1 MSIMKEKKGVY
12 GGHDSGERLTWQDPD
27 EVLRSVGVYEGG
39 TFVDIGCGDGF
50 FALPA
55 AGMVGPTGVVYGI
68 DIDDGRLNRL
78 SAQAREQGL
87 TNLRLIKGEAEETV
101 PCQGC
106 ADIVFF
112 GICLHDFADPAT
124 VLQNARLMLKPGG
137 VLVDLDWKKEEMP
150 IGPPLR
156 IRFSEEDAAALIT
169 GAGFLVKSVV
179 PSGVYCYLLT
189 ATLPADD

>member
-1 MSIMKEKKGVY
+1 MSSMKEKKGV
-12 GGHDSGERLTWQDPD
+12 GEHDPRERLTWQDPE
-27 EVLRSVGVYEGG
+27 EVFGSIDIKEGE

-55 AGMVGPTGVVYGI
+55 SKKVGQAGVVYGI
-68 DIDDGRLNRL
+68 DIDEGKLTRLA
-78 SAQAREQGL
+78 AQAREQGL
-87 TNLRLIKGEAEETV
+87 TNIRLIKGEAEETV
-101 PCQGC
+101 PCQRC

-137 VLVDLDWKKEEMP
+137 ILVDLDWKKEEMP

-169 GAGFLVKSVV
+169 GAGFSVTKIV
-179 PSGVYCYLLT
+179 PSGSYCYLLT
-189 ATLPADD
+189 AALSPDD

>member
-1 MSIMKEKKGVY
+1 MKEKRM
-12 GGHDSGERLTWQDPD
+12 GHEHDPTERLTWQDRD
-27 EVLRSVGVYEGG
+27 QILGSIGVGEGE

-55 AGMVGPTGVVYGI
+55 AVLVGPTGVVYGI
-68 DIDDGRLNRL
+68 DIDEGRLTRL
-78 SAQAREQGL
+78 SVQAREQGIW
-87 TNLRLIKGEAEETV
+87 NIRLVRGEAEETV
-101 PCQGC
+101 PCEGC

-112 GICLHDFADPAT
+112 GTCLHDFVDPVT

-156 IRFSEEDAAALIT
+156 IRFSEQEAAALIT
-169 GAGFLVKSVV
+169 GAGFLVRDIV
-179 PSGVYCYLLT
+179 PSGPYCYLLT
-189 ATLPADD
+189 AALPSDD

>member
-1 MSIMKEKKGVY
+1 M
-12 GGHDSGERLTWQDPD
+12 GHEHDPTERLTWQDRD
-27 EVLRSVGVYEGG
+27 QILGSIGVAEGE

-55 AGMVGPTGVVYGI
+55 AVLVGPTGVVYGI
-68 DIDDGRLNRL
+68 DIDEGRLTRL
-78 SAQAREQGL
+78 SVQAREQGIW
-87 TNLRLIKGEAEETV
+87 NIRLVRGEAEETV
-101 PCQGC
+101 PCEGC

-112 GICLHDFADPAT
+112 GTCLHDFADPVT

-156 IRFSEEDAAALIT
+156 IRFSEQEAAALIT
-169 GAGFLVKSVV
+169 GAGFLVREVV
-179 PSGVYCYLLT
+179 PSGPYCYLLT
-189 ATLPADD
+189 AALPSDD

>member
-1 MSIMKEKKGVY
+1 MKEKRGDHE
-12 GGHDSGERLTWQDPD
+12 HDPKERVIWQDPD
-27 EVLRSVGVYEGG
+27 RILGSIGVREGA
-39 TFVDIGCGDGF
+39 TFIDVGCGDGF

-55 AGMVGPTGVVYGI
+55 AVLVGLTGVVYGI
-68 DIDDGRLNRL
+68 DVDEGRLTRL

-87 TNLRLIKGEAEETV
+87 ENIRLVRGEAEESV

-112 GICLHDFADPAT
+112 GTCLHDFADPAT

-150 IGPPLR
+150 LGPPFR
-156 IRFSEEDAAALIT
+156 IRFSEEEAASLIT
-169 GAGFLVKSVV
+169 GAGFLVRDVV
-179 PSGVYCYLLT
+179 PSGPYCYLLT
-189 ATLPADD
+189 AALPSDD